1 LRMEREWLRRLI
13 REGRVDRIGVRV
25 QVEFDNRQQSPL
37 GFRYRGRHF
46 EVVELIWAEQP
57 SPLQYHYLV
66 RTPEGIYNLVL
77 VRQDP
82 GPGISPATWWLD
94 YRVRDDAGIDG
105 GDLPGRAAPQAGG
118 DLPGWA
124 APQASGELP
133 GGPARE
139 AGAEGSGQPGPKAGA
154 EGLGWPAPEAGALG
168 PGLALVRG
176 DLLGAVAFHGHLCP
190 ELAIGYRAAL
200 IARARLGFGR
210 HDQGPQSVLVHAP
223 SSAADAIQ
231 YLTGCTVGKGNLVL
245 ENGGC
250 HAFCFENRRGRLL
263 LKVLPGVLDKAPELR
278 EIEEEAQRGPVSR
291 ERLARYQAEVDRLV
305 RRILEAPDE
314 ALFAEVLIPY

>member
-1 LRMEREWLRRLI
+1 M
-13 REGRVDRIGVRV
+13 
-25 QVEFDNRQQSPL
+25 EFDNRQQSPL

-82 GPGISPATWWLD
+82 GPGISPSTWWLD

-105 GDLPGRAAPQAGG
+105 GDLPGRPAA
-118 DLPGWA
+118 
-124 APQASGELP
+124 
-133 GGPARE
+133 E
-139 AGAEGSGQPGPKAGA
+139 AGAEGS
-154 EGLGWPAPEAGALG
+154 GWPAPEAGALG

-245 ENGGC
+245 EDHGC

-314 ALFAEVLIPY
+314 ALFAEVFIPH

>member
-1 LRMEREWLRRLI
+1 MERERLRRLI
-13 REGRVDRIGVRV
+13 REGRIDRIGVRV
-25 QVEFDNRQQSPL
+25 EVEFDNRQQAPL
-37 GFRYRGRHF
+37 GFRYRGHHF
-46 EVVELIWAEQP
+46 EVVELVWAEQP

-82 GPGISPATWWLD
+82 VPGITPSEWWLE
-94 YRVRDDAGIDG
+94 YRVHEDPAGIDG
-105 GDLPGRAAPQAGG
+105 ADLPGRP
-118 DLPGWA
+118 
-124 APQASGELP
+124 S
-133 GGPARE
+133 
-139 AGAEGSGQPGPKAGA
+139 
-154 EGLGWPAPEAGALG
+154 PEAGPLG

-210 HDQGPQSVLVHAP
+210 GDQGPQSVLVQAP

-231 YLTGCTVGKGNLVL
+231 YLTGCTVGKGNLVM
-245 ENGGC
+245 EDHGC
-250 HAFCFENRRGRLL
+250 HAFCFENQRGRLL

-278 EIEEEAQRGPVSR
+278 EIEEEAARGSVSR
-291 ERLARYQAEVDRLV
+291 ERRARYQAEVDRLV

-314 ALFAEVLIPY
+314 ALFAEVLLTH